1 MGKKKEEKD
10 IEVQDDPEAAPYP
23 YYAQG
28 FVPI

>member
-10 IEVQDDPEAAPYP
+10 IEVEDDPESAPYP

-28 FVPI
+28 FV